1 MRLDLNFFHD
11 KDSLTMAQNLLWKV
25 LTKTTPNWI
34 ISGIINEVEAYRQ
47 DDEASHTYWWRKS
60 ERNEVMF
67 RDAGHLY
74 VYFTYGMYHCMNIVT
89 EESGYGAAVLIRS
102 VIPYKWEDLMI
113 KNRKWQW
120 KKSSDLVN
128 WPAKVCLAYDI
139 SKQDNWINLLLDNST
154 IFLEDVGFKVPKV
167 QVSKRI
173 GISKWVDKDWRFW
186 F

>member
-1 MRLDLNFFHD
+1 MRLDSKFFHN
-11 KDSLTMAQNLLWKV
+11 KDSVTLAQDLLWKV
-25 LTKTTPNWI
+25 LTKITPEGI
-34 ISGIINEVEAYRQ
+34 ISGIINEVEAYRE
-47 DDEASHTYWWRKS
+47 DDESSHTFWGRKS

-67 RDAGHLY
+67 REAWHLY

-102 VIPYKWEDLMI
+102 VIPYKWEGLMI

-139 SKQDNWINLLLDNST
+139 SKKDNWINLLENNSI
-154 IFLEDVGFKVPKV
+154 IFLEDIWYKLPKI
-167 QVSKRI
+167 QASKRI
-173 GISKWVDKDWRFW
+173 GISKGMDKEWRFW